1 MNYYDALGVSKS
13 ASADEIKLAF
23 RKLAKEHHP
32 DRGGDE
38 KKFKEINEAY
48 STLSDPQKKAQYD
61 AGGPDLFSNG
71 GQRQYR
77 TNNGP
82 FEFNFDFGGGSG
94 TTDFEDILRGFGFSF
109 GRGGPPP
116 RQKNKDLHI
125 RCQISLRDCYLGKT
139 LNLNYALPSGDSQNV
154 EVNIPEGIEPGQT
167 LRVSGYGDNSLKNVP
182 RGDLMITIDVIRDNL
197 FRKDGLNLVTK
208 IEISIFDAMLG
219 CVKKIKNIDDKEI
232 DLTVPAGSQ
241 HGQKLSCR
249 GLGFKNVK
257 FNNSTRGD
265 LIVELAIPT
274 PKIKDPELVK
284 LVNQLSNEYGK
295 TSS

>member
-13 ASADEIKLAF
+13 ASADEIKSAF

-48 STLSDPQKKAQYD
+48 SILSDPQKKAQYD
-61 AGGPDLFSNG
+61 AGGPNFFNNG

-82 FEFNFDFGGGSG
+82 FEFNFDFGGNGA
-94 TTDFEDILRGFGFSF
+94 TDFEDILRGFGFSF
-109 GRGGPPP
+109 GRGATQP

-125 RCQISLRDCYLGKT
+125 RCQISLKDCYLGKT

-154 EVNIPEGIEPGQT
+154 EVTIPEGIEPGQT
-167 LRVSGYGDNSLKNVP
+167 LRVSGYGDNSLKNIP
-182 RGDLMITIDVIRDNL
+182 RGDLMITIDVLKDNL
-197 FRKDGLNLVTK
+197 FKKDGLNLVTK
-208 IEISIFDAMLG
+208 LEASIFDAMLG
-219 CVKKIKNIDDKEI
+219 AVKKIKNIDDKEI
-232 DLTVPAGSQ
+232 DLTIPAGSQ
-241 HGQKLSCR
+241 HGQRLSCR
-249 GLGFKNVK
+249 GLGFKNAK
-257 FNNSTRGD
+257 FNNSVRGD
-265 LIVELAIPT
+265 LIVELTIPT

-284 LVNQLSNEYGK
+284 LVTQLADECKK